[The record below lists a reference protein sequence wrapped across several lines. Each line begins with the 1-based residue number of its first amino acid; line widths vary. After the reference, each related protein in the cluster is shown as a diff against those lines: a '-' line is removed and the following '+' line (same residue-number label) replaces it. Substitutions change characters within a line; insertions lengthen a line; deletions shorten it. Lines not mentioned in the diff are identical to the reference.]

1 MGISQFECD
10 TRVTIGAQTSTPVP
24 NIKAH
29 LVLGAGGVRTL
40 AYVGAIEKLE
50 EANIEF
56 QSISACSAGCLV
68 GAVLATG
75 LSMKEVKQKVRE
87 TDLTLLISRP
97 RLPKPLLFLT
107 ALKWPFA
114 KYNKSGIASP
124 RQLVT
129 ALARMGQDLAQQ
141 MAGR

>member
-1 MGISQFECD
+1 M
-10 TRVTIGAQTSTPVP
+10 P

-40 AYVGAIEKLE
+40 SYVGAIEKLE

-75 LSMKEVKQKVRE
+75 LSMKEVKQKARDR
-87 TDLTLLISRP
+87 DLTLLMSRP
-97 RLPKPLLFLT
+97 RLPKPFLFLT
-107 ALKWPFA
+107 ALRWPFA
-114 KYNKSGIASP
+114 KYDKSGM
-124 RQLVT
+124 T
-129 ALARMGQDLAQQ
+129 DFMGSLI
-141 MAGR
+141 GEGK